1 MLSFI
6 NIESGSK
13 GNATLLYSESTLLL
27 IDMGVPLCALREGL
41 EAIGKRFIDIEGL
54 LITHDHSDHIG
65 TIPLV
70 EGEIPLVSLWGNYP
84 RLDYVCEPYQEFHLG
99 DISITPLKT
108 SHDASNPTGFLFS
121 SGDTTLLYMT
131 DTGYIPVASLKM
143 MKNADYYILESN
155 YDPGMLANSNRPQML
170 KDRIASNHGHLSN
183 EQSAKYLSKII
194 GDRTKGIYLAHLSE
208 ETNTPE
214 VAIRTHQEIYNK
226 KKLPMDGISL
236 VALSQ
241 RKMTKGGDDK

>member
-1 MLSFI
+1 MLSFL

-13 GNATLLYSESTLLL
+13 GNATLLYSEHTLIL

-41 EAIGKRFIDIEGL
+41 EAVGKRFIDIEGL
-54 LITHDHSDHIG
+54 LITHDHGDHIG

-70 EGEIPLVSLWGNYP
+70 EGEIPLVSTLGNYP
-84 RLDYVCEPYQEFHLG
+84 HLDYECEPYQEFMLG

-108 SHDASNPTGFLFS
+108 SHDATNPTGFLFS

-131 DTGYIPVASLKM
+131 DTGYIPSPALER

-155 YDPGMLANSNRPQML
+155 YDVEMLANSNRPQSL
-170 KDRIASNHGHLSN
+170 KDRIASRVGHLSN
-183 EQSAKYLSKII
+183 VQSANYLSRIVGEK
-194 GDRTKGIYLAHLSE
+194 TKGIYLAHLSE

-214 VAIRTHQEIYNK
+214 TAIRTHQEIYRK
-226 KKLPMDGISL
+226 RKIPMDGISL

-241 RKMTKGGDDK
+241 RKMTFGGDKK

>member
-1 MLSFI
+1 MLSFL
-6 NIESGSK
+6 NIQSGSK
-13 GNATLLYSESTLLL
+13 GNATLLYSEETLLL

-54 LITHDHSDHIG
+54 LITHDHHDHIG
-65 TIPLV
+65 SIPMID
-70 EGEIPLVSLWGNYP
+70 GEIPLVSTFGNYP
-84 RLDYVCEPYQEFHLG
+84 HLDYECEPYQEFMLG

-108 SHDASNPTGFLFS
+108 SHDATNPTGFLFS

-131 DTGYIPVASLKM
+131 DTGYIPAATLAR

-155 YDPGMLANSNRPQML
+155 YDVGMLASSNRPQSL
-170 KDRIASNHGHLSN
+170 KDRIASRHGHLSN
-183 EQSAKYLSKII
+183 EQSAKYISQII
-194 GDRTKGIYLAHLSE
+194 GEKTKGIYLAHLSE

-214 VAIRTHQEIYNK
+214 VALKTHQEIYRK
-226 KKLPMDGISL
+226 KKLPLDGISL

-241 RKMTKGGDDK
+241 RRMTSGGDKR